1 MLYDKFKSL
10 NLPSQLYFYSDEWH
24 SWNNQLVIVDSY
36 EKAIDLLT
44 IQLIKYLFELIYLF
58 KKDSL
63 SLIIVQ
69 TVNFIE

>member
-24 SWNNQLVIVDSY
+24 GWNNQLVIVDSY

-44 IQLIKYLFELIYLF
+44 NTI
-58 KKDSL
+58 D
-63 SLIIVQ
+63 
-69 TVNFIE
+69 